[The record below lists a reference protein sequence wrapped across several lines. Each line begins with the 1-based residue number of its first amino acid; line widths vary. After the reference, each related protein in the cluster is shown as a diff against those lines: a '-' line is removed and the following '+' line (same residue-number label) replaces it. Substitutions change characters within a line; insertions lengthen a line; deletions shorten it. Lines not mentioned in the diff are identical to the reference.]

1 MISGERFSVV
11 YDLVGD
17 RQTAVRKAKDICV
30 EQTIEF
36 PEELL
41 QPGIIGDHLVGRI
54 ESFEPIAGKVEK
66 QYRTVISYAI
76 ETTANELTQLLNV
89 IFGNISIKSGIVVS
103 EIKLPLSL
111 LTCFKGPRFGRQGLR
126 QLLKIPQ
133 RPLLHTALKPMGL
146 SSKQLAVLAF
156 DCAVGGIDIIKDD
169 HGITNQIFAP
179 FEERVSLC
187 ADAVNRANLQT
198 GNKSI
203 FIANITGPANKII
216 SRAVFAKEAGAGG
229 LLLAPALT
237 GYDIVRE
244 IAENDD
250 IGLPIILHPAF
261 QGSYVLN
268 ASQGISHGALFGQ
281 IARLAGGDATI
292 YPNFGGRFSF
302 SRMECENIVKG
313 TTIPMGPIRT
323 IFPSPGGGMT
333 LDRIPEM
340 LQVYG
345 SDVIFL
351 IGGGLFQHGPN
362 LVENCQHFRH
372 IVEQAVTK

>member
-17 RQTAVRKAKDICV
+17 RQEAMEKAKDICL
-30 EQTIEF
+30 EQTVEF

-41 QPGIIGDHLVGRI
+41 PSGMICDHVVGRI
-54 ESFEPIAGKVEK
+54 ESFDSLDRER
-66 QYRTVISYAI
+66 YRTVISYAV

-89 IFGNISIKSGIVVS
+89 IYGNISIKPGISVR

-126 QLLKIPQ
+126 QLLKIPY
-133 RPLLHTALKPMGL
+133 RPLLHTALKPLGL
-146 SSKQLAVLAF
+146 SSERLAALAF
-156 DCAVGGIDIIKDD
+156 DCALGGIDIIKDD
-169 HGITNQIFAP
+169 HGLTNQVFAP

-187 ADAVNRANLQT
+187 AAAVSRANQET
-198 GNKSI
+198 GNSSI
-203 FIANITGPANKII
+203 FIANITGPANQII
-216 SRAVFAKEAGAGG
+216 ERALFAKAAGAGG

-237 GYDIVRE
+237 GFDIVRE
-244 IAENDD
+244 IAESDG

-261 QGSYVLN
+261 QGPYVLN
-268 ASQGISHGALFGQ
+268 SLQGISHSTLFGQ
-281 IARLAGGDATI
+281 IARLAGADATI

-302 SRMECENIVKG
+302 SRADCEHIVKG
-313 TTIPMGPIRT
+313 TTCFMGHIQS

-333 LDRIPEM
+333 IERVPEM

-351 IGGGLFQHGPN
+351 IGGGLFKYGPN
-362 LVENCQHFRH
+362 LVKNCQYFRS
-372 IVEQAVTK
+372 IVEQAVNY